1 MRELRERALGTL
13 SDAAL
18 PKGTVIRC
26 KTKRGILRERERDRA
41 GVPFYTAKYH
51 HASEIVMQIGKR
63 NKLKQKTENLNL
75 NFLSMEFN
83 VPQKRFIS
91 HLICF

>member
-1 MRELRERALGTL
+1 MTGKEKQRKRAAARTCAGDPKRCCTTQGNSHQKKDKERY
-13 SDAAL
+13 
-18 PKGTVIRC
+18 
-26 KTKRGILRERERDRA
+26 ERDRDRA

-51 HASEIVMQIGKR
+51 NASEIVMQIGKR

-83 VPQKRFIS
+83 A
-91 HLICF
+91 L